1 MKVLHTSDWHLGRT
15 TYGHSRTSDH
25 EAVLAEITEIAAAT
39 RPDLILNTGDL
50 FDMQRPPLHSLK
62 LATSTLH
69 NLAEIAPVVVVCGNH
84 DSAAYLHWL
93 HDLLSRSAPIHFVT
107 SHDNAVGEVLRLPA
121 GEQAIHVAALPF
133 ISANRIV
140 NVFDE
145 PGQRRI
151 TYAGHIAGLQQRLMR
166 ELRDGFDASRDVSVF
181 AAHQY
186 IAGAI
191 PSRTE
196 NPSHTCD
203 FYATDPQH
211 LPVVTYAAFGH
222 IHKPQP
228 LPTTSV
234 TGCYAGSPLQLDFGE
249 VGEDKSVVV
258 ATLQPGQ
265 GAVLERI
272 PLKRGR
278 RLHYITGTLDEIR
291 TTAASVTTDICLVT
305 VNTENHIDN
314 LAGQIRGLLP
324 EATIADLRENAADR
338 RLELLAPVDD
348 ATDVDTTTLFSEY
361 LATRGV
367 QGVSAQQVL
376 QLFST
381 LLPHASEH
389 EPPELPEEQLLAA
402 DPEIAFPLP
411 ATSTATIGG
420 AA

>member
-1 MKVLHTSDWHLGRT
+1 MKFLHTSDWHLGRT
-15 TYGHSRTSDH
+15 TYGHSRASDH
-25 EAVLAEITEIAAAT
+25 EAVLAEITEIAAAI
-39 RPDLILNTGDL
+39 RPNVILNSGDL
-50 FDMQRPPLHSLK
+50 FDQQRPPLHALK

-84 DSAAYLHWL
+84 DSAAYLNWL
-93 HDLLSRSAPIHFVT
+93 HGLLNRSAPVHFVT
-107 SHDNAVGEVLRLPA
+107 SHDNAAGEVLRFPA
-121 GEQAIHVAALPF
+121 GEHTIHVAALPF

-151 TYAGHIAGLQQRLMR
+151 TYAEYIAGLQQQLMG
-166 ELRDGFDASRDVSVF
+166 ELEDGFDASSDVSVF
-181 AAHQY
+181 AAHQF
-186 IAGAI
+186 ITGAI

-196 NPSHTCD
+196 NRNHTCD

-211 LPVVTYAAFGH
+211 LPAVTYAAFGH

-228 LPTTSV
+228 LPTTRV

-265 GAVLERI
+265 APALERI
-272 PLKRGR
+272 PLTRGR
-278 RLHYITGTLDEIR
+278 RLRYITGTLDEIR
-291 TTAASVTTDICLVT
+291 TEAASVTTEICLVT
-305 VNTENHIDN
+305 VDTETHIDN
-314 LAGQIRGLLP
+314 LAGQIRDLLP
-324 EATIADLRENAADR
+324 EATIADWRENAADG
-338 RLELLAPVDD
+338 RLALLTPVDD
-348 ATDVDTTTLFSEY
+348 GTDVDTTTLFSEY

-367 QGVSAQQVL
+367 QGVPAQQVL

-381 LLPHASEH
+381 LLPYAGEH

-402 DPEIAFPLP
+402 DPEIAFPVP
-411 ATSTATIGG
+411 VTSTTTIGG